1 MATNDRAKFAEPN
14 AYSDLEK
21 AITSFRWD
29 ENGYAVPN
37 RFEVIIARPKGSAAV
52 SRKVSMR
59 CESINLPGRNLNS
72 TTDTNIY
79 GPTRE
84 VVDGVTYA
92 EDINMTFQASSG
104 LEERVFFEEWQALAF
119 GDYDGRNGSWN
130 VGYYNDYISTVDI
143 YVLDRQNQRRFGLKL
158 HEAFPK
164 TIAATELNQGT
175 NNELIKLGVTFSFRY
190 WTTLDANRQQPSLVD
205 KIFYTI
211 TTGVERQISSNL
223 PRVLTRLF

>member
-1 MATNDRAKFAEPN
+1 MALAKF
-14 AYSDLEK
+14 LEGT
-21 AITSFRWD
+21 AFGVLNDILSSFHSED
-29 ENGYAVPN
+29 GGYAVPN
-37 RFEVIIARPKGSAAV
+37 RFEVIITRPGGSATE

-72 TTDTNIY
+72 TTDSNIY

-84 VVDGVTYA
+84 IVDGVTYA
-92 EDINMTFQASSG
+92 DDINMTFQASSG

-119 GDYDGRNGSWN
+119 DERSWN

-164 TIAATELNQGT
+164 TIGATDLSQSA
-175 NNELIKLGVTFSFRY
+175 NNELIKLAVTFSFRY
-190 WTTLDANRQQPSLVD
+190 WTTLDVERQRPSLSE
-205 KIFYTI
+205 KIFDTI

-223 PRVLTRLF
+223 PKILTRL

>member
-1 MATNDRAKFAEPN
+1 MALARFLEGTAFGVLNDILSTFHSE
-14 AYSDLEK
+14 DG
-21 AITSFRWD
+21 
-29 ENGYAVPN
+29 GYAVPN
-37 RFEVIIARPKGSAAV
+37 RFEVIIARPKGSAAE

-164 TIAATELNQGT
+164 TIAATELNQCT

-205 KIFYTI
+205 KIFDTI